1 MAGLE
6 NVKKEDLD
14 LANHLVGLKQTYI
27 KMSFLNMTDLQ
38 KVRKDLLSA
47 VRKNKERL
55 KNASAY
61 QEMIAEAM
69 SVVNNETRTNPMENI
84 VDIREYDLPLHV
96 RASID
101 KSIFVGSW

>member
-1 MAGLE
+1 ME

-38 KVRKDLLSA
+38 KVRKDLVSA
-47 VRKNKERL
+47 VRKNKETL
-55 KNASAY
+55 KNATAY
-61 QEMIAEAM
+61 QEMLAEAM
-69 SVVNNETRTNPMENI
+69 SSSVEGVTRTNPMENI

-101 KSIFVGSW
+101 KSIFVGTW